1 MSAARLWPGAVAL
14 SIAAA
19 VAAGGLP
26 TPARAVVVFVFLL
39 VCPGTAFVPLLG
51 VRRWETGL
59 ALVVATSLVLDT
71 LVAEGMLL
79 AKLWSPTAG
88 LAILGALSL
97 AGAAAQVV
105 RR

>member
-1 MSAARLWPGAVAL
+1 MNAARLLPPAVAL

-19 VAAGGLP
+19 VVAGGLP
-26 TPARAVVVFVFLL
+26 SPARAVVVFVFLL
-39 VCPGTAFVPLLG
+39 LGPGMAFVPLLH
-51 VRRWETGL
+51 VRSWATAI

-71 LVAEGMLL
+71 LVAEAMLL

-88 LAILGALSL
+88 LAIIGALSL
-97 AGAAAQVV
+97 VGAALQVV

>member
-1 MSAARLWPGAVAL
+1 MSAARLWPSAVAL

-26 TPARAVVVFVFLL
+26 TPARAAVVFVFLL
-39 VCPGTAFVPLLG
+39 VCPGMAFVPLLG
-51 VRRWETGL
+51 VRRWETAL

-79 AKLWSPTAG
+79 AKLWNPAAG